1 MDSWKAEASE
11 RALTDRMVGMST
23 ELDRLRKVA
32 GLAESIGRLPSECL
46 EDLKTAQ
53 DVRDIKKDAVVNA
66 IKKDAHSK

>member
-1 MDSWKAEASE
+1 
-11 RALTDRMVGMST
+11 MVNMSA